1 VSLAFR
7 ASLRFLVALGV
18 AASASVVA
26 SGPIRAADPVTFGTP
41 TVASTFLSGISISEP
56 VTLPADTRRVEALVR
71 VEGSERTLV
80 TPVSL
85 PGPGGPVLRYQLST
99 PSGGLIPNTL
109 VQLAFRVTLADG
121 STVTGPFARVRY
133 DDTRYDWQT
142 ITGTLVRVHWVEGGR
157 AFGQGALAIAETAV
171 KKAATLLGVTET
183 DPIDFFVYTD
193 RTAFYDVLG
202 PAARENVGAVAFP
215 EIRTVIANISATDPT
230 DPVVGIYIPHELT
243 HVVFGDATSNPYHT
257 PLHWLNEGL
266 AVYLSQGY
274 DSGSRQGVEAAVAD
288 HSLMP
293 LSALSGQF
301 PTSADRFGLA
311 YDEAVSAVD
320 FMVRAYGRDAVV
332 KLIRTYAS
340 GVTDDAAFTAG
351 IGLDQ
356 AGFEAAWL
364 ANLHA
369 PAPSPFGPQPAP
381 AGPVPSGWIGAA
393 ATAGIPG
400 ESGPSGGGGTSSA
413 TPSGGPLDWLGYAA
427 AVVVIIV
434 LLLVALNVI
443 DGRRKEPTDESPP
456 PS

>member
-1 VSLAFR
+1 MSGRAIRLVLAIGAAAF
-7 ASLRFLVALGV
+7 AGALIPG
-18 AASASVVA
+18 AA
-26 SGPIRAADPVTFGTP
+26 RAADPVTFGTP
-41 TVASTFLSGISISEP
+41 TVTSTFLSGISVSET
-56 VTLPADTRRVEALVR
+56 VTLPADVKRVDSLVR
-71 VEGSERTLV
+71 IEGSERTLV
-80 TPVSL
+80 TPVPL
-85 PGPGGPVLRYQLST
+85 PGPGGPVLRYELPT

-121 STVTGPFARVRY
+121 STVTGPVARIRY
-133 DDTRYDWQT
+133 DDTRYAWQT

-157 AFGQGALAIAETAV
+157 AFGQGALAIAEKAV
-171 KKAATLLGVTET
+171 QKAAALLGVSET

-215 EIRTVIANISATDPT
+215 QIRTVLANITATDPN

-243 HVVFGDATSNPYHT
+243 HVVFGDATSNPYHA

-266 AVYLSQGY
+266 AVYLSQGF
-274 DSGSRQGVEAAVAD
+274 DSASRRAVEAAVAD
-288 HSLMP
+288 DSLMP

-311 YDEAVSAVD
+311 YDEALSAVD

-340 GVTDDAAFTAG
+340 GVTDDAAFMAG

-364 ANLHA
+364 ADLQA
-369 PAPSPFGPQPAP
+369 PAPSPFGPQSAP
-381 AGPVPSGWIGAA
+381 VGSLPSGWTGAA
-393 ATAGIPG
+393 PTAGVAAGPG
-400 ESGPSGGGGTSSA
+400 ASA
-413 TPSGGPLDWLGYAA
+413 GSESGGPAPCCSGGPGWLGDAA
-427 AVVVIIV
+427 AVVIIV
-434 LLLVALNVI
+434 ALLLVALNVVAQ
-443 DGRRKEPTDESPP
+443 RRRRDQPP
-456 PS
+456 GDDPRPS

>member
-1 VSLAFR
+1 VSLKH
-7 ASLRFLVALGV
+7 ASRGLVAIVQRVLLAVGL
-18 AASASVVA
+18 AASGSILA
-26 SGPIRAADPVTFGTP
+26 SGPARAADPVTFGAP
-41 TVASTFLSGISISEP
+41 TVTSTFLSGISFAEP
-56 VTLPADTRRVEALVR
+56 VSVPADARRVESLVR
-71 VEGSERTLV
+71 IEGSERTLV

-85 PGPGGPVLRYQLST
+85 PGPGGPVLRFELPT

-142 ITGTLVRVHWVEGGR
+142 ITGTLIRVHWVDGGR
-157 AFGQGALAIAETAV
+157 DFGQGALAIAETAV
-171 KKAATLLGVTET
+171 KKAATLLGVTES

-215 EIRTVIANISATDPT
+215 EIRTVIANITATDPN

-243 HVVFGDATSNPYHT
+243 HVVFGDATGNPYHA

-356 AGFEAAWL
+356 ARFEAAWL
-364 ANLHA
+364 ADLHA

-381 AGPVPSGWIGAA
+381 AGSVPSGWSGAA
-393 ATAGIPG
+393 PTAGVPAPNATTIPY
-400 ESGPSGGGGTSSA
+400 GGVPTGVG
-413 TPSGGPLDWLGYAA
+413 AA
-427 AVVVIIV
+427 LLIV
-434 LLLVALNVI
+434 LGVGVAIVALALFALAKIV
-443 DGRRKEPTDESPP
+443 RRPP
-456 PS
+456 PA